1 MIIEGEIF
9 DDISTTELN
18 PQSMNINQ
26 DGDAIVIDKHQAA
39 QLIEVLQRWPV
50 ILILVMSEPKCS
62 KSTACYT
69 TSVAVDT
76 PAM

>member
-9 DDISTTELN
+9 EDISTTEIN

-39 QLIEVLQRWPV
+39 QLIEVLRRW
-50 ILILVMSEPKCS
+50 IDGEEIE
-62 KSTACYT
+62 
-69 TSVAVDT
+69 
-76 PAM
+76 

>member
-39 QLIEVLQRWPV
+39 QLIEVLQRWIDCGEV
-50 ILILVMSEPKCS
+50 E
-62 KSTACYT
+62 
-69 TSVAVDT
+69 
-76 PAM
+76 